1 MNTVVHKALRF
12 IGQAMQ
18 VTGLLVL
25 PLAVAMQLTNSLQR
39 ALQVSQMVFMAI
51 FGVCMFV
58 IGVILRNIG
67 QE

>member
-1 MNTVVHKALRF
+1 MVHKTLRF

-25 PLAVAMQLTNSLQR
+25 PLAIAMQLTNSLQR

-51 FGVCMFV
+51 FGVCMFL
-58 IGVILRNIG
+58 IGMILTNVGR
-67 QE
+67 E

>member
-1 MNTVVHKALRF
+1 MVHKALRF

-25 PLAVAMQLTNSLQR
+25 PLAVAMQLTNALQR
-39 ALQVSQMVFMAI
+39 ALKVSQMVFMAI

-58 IGVILRNIG
+58 FGLILRNIG

>member
-1 MNTVVHKALRF
+1 MNTVVHKTLRF

-25 PLAVAMQLTNSLQR
+25 PLAIAMQLTNSLQR

-51 FGVCMFV
+51 FGVCMFL
-58 IGVILRNIG
+58 IGMILTNVGR
-67 QE
+67 E

>member
-1 MNTVVHKALRF
+1 MVHKALRF

-25 PLAVAMQLTNSLQR
+25 PLAMAMQLTNSLQR

-51 FGVCMFV
+51 FGICMFL
-58 IGVILRNIG
+58 IGMILTNVGR
-67 QE
+67 E

>member
-1 MNTVVHKALRF
+1 MVYKALRF

-25 PLAVAMQLTNSLQR
+25 PLAIAKQITNSLQR

-51 FGVCMFV
+51 FGVCMFL
-58 IGVILRNIG
+58 IGMILTNVGR
-67 QE
+67 E